1 MRRGFLGNG
10 GVMNGAMIALI
21 VVILGAGVAMWLIQ
35 RGKAGRSDKA
45 DRP

>member
-1 MRRGFLGNG
+1 
-10 GVMNGAMIALI
+10 MNGALIALI
-21 VVILGAGVAMWLIQ
+21 VIFMGAGVAMWLIQ